1 MEAALLKHTTAVA
14 PASLSMM
21 SAMDNVSELVDP
33 SFAMERASQVQ
44 TTIYARLME
53 RFNVFPIMK
62 EQDVM
67 GPVPMGQYLVQM
79 TSVYD
84 PTLTSTTQAVMENA
98 STETHLVEEAAVVDT
113 STAME
118 RVQILRGS
126 KCVMGN
132 ASMLQYNAMVS
143 VQPEEANVVI
153 GVCFL

>member
-1 MEAALLKHTTAVA
+1 MGAALLKHTTAVA

-67 GPVPMGQYLVQM
+67 GPVLMVQYHVQM
-79 TSVYD
+79 TSV
-84 PTLTSTTQAVMENA
+84 
-98 STETHLVEEAAVVDT
+98 
-113 STAME
+113 
-118 RVQILRGS
+118 
-126 KCVMGN
+126 
-132 ASMLQYNAMVS
+132 
-143 VQPEEANVVI
+143 
-153 GVCFL
+153 